1 MVSHAV
7 AQFFDQ
13 DPDLRDD
20 LTMTFNEAVSQGQI
34 SDADVD
40 GFQPLPI
47 DMRGSDLFAF
57 GIADRGEKKY
67 GEHDVI
73 RHVEY

>member
-13 DPDLRDD
+13 DPDLRND

-40 GFQPLPI
+40 GFEPLPI
-47 DMRGSDLFAF
+47 DMRGNDLFAF
-57 GIADRGEKKY
+57 GIADRGEKK
-67 GEHDVI
+67 
-73 RHVEY
+73 